1 MSSTAEIRTPGKLP
15 AAAAPPLKR
24 LLENRES
31 QFWVLQFIGWAG
43 WAVAGMLAWIYWKAE
58 WAVIALF
65 FPAALGGMT
74 ISTGLRYLYRAVWNA
89 PIAARVMA
97 VLIGSYL
104 GAAVWRILNNT
115 LVWTFASHDPY
126 VGEPHGLM
134 SYFEGILTS
143 FYILLCWSGM
153 YVGIKYYQMYQAE
166 TQKLLQVSAMAHQS
180 QLKMLR
186 YQLNP
191 HFLFNT
197 LNAISTLIL
206 DKQTDLANIMVTR
219 LSSFLRYSLDSDPMA
234 KVDME
239 TEINALK
246 LYLNIE
252 QVRFEDRLNVEIELD
267 EKSRRA
273 LVPSL
278 LLQPLIENAIKYAVA
293 ASEDGGTIRI
303 DARVFGGDLLLEVS
317 DDGPGIDNLDA
328 IDLGSGRGVGLQNTC
343 ERLQSIY
350 GDDQAFQLAPA
361 EPHGLKICLR
371 IPYEIR

>member
-1 MSSTAEIRTPGKLP
+1 
-15 AAAAPPLKR
+15 
-24 LLENRES
+24 
-31 QFWVLQFIGWAG
+31 
-43 WAVAGMLAWIYWKAE
+43 
-58 WAVIALF
+58 
-65 FPAALGGMT
+65 
-74 ISTGLRYLYRAVWNA
+74 
-89 PIAARVMA
+89 
-97 VLIGSYL
+97 
-104 GAAVWRILNNT
+104 
-115 LVWTFASHDPY
+115 
-126 VGEPHGLM
+126 VGEPSGLM

-143 FYILLCWSGM
+143 FYILLCWSGT
-153 YVGIKYYQMYQAE
+153 YFGIKYYQMFQAE

-206 DKQTDLANIMVTR
+206 EKQTDLANMMVTR

-252 QVRFEDRLNVEIELD
+252 QVRFEDRLKVEIELD
-267 EKSRRA
+267 EKSRVA

-293 ASEDGGTIRI
+293 KNEEGGTIRVA
-303 DARVFGGDLLLEVS
+303 ARVFAGDLLIEVS
-317 DDGPGIDNLDA
+317 DDGPGIEDLAA
-328 IDLGSGRGVGLQNTC
+328 IDLPSGRGVGLQNTR
-343 ERLQSIY
+343 ERLRSIY
-350 GDDQAFQLAPA
+350 GGDQSFQLASA
-361 EPHGLKICLR
+361 HPHGLKICLR
-371 IPYEIR
+371 MPYEAR

>member
-1 MSSTAEIRTPGKLP
+1 MNASVEGNFEKPEPLIEVPR
-15 AAAAPPLKR
+15 LKR
-24 LLENRES
+24 FLENREA
-31 QFWVLQFIGWAG
+31 QFWVLQFVGWSGWAT
-43 WAVAGMLAWIYWKAE
+43 AGSLAWFYWEAE
-58 WAVIALF
+58 LAVVALF
-65 FPAALGGMT
+65 PPAALGGMT
-74 ISTGLRYLYRAVWNA
+74 ISTGLRYLYRAVWNS
-89 PIAARVMA
+89 PIVTRAAT

-104 GAAVWRILNNT
+104 GAAVWRILNNS
-115 LVWTFASHDPY
+115 LVWTFASHVEEVTQPT
-126 VGEPHGLM
+126 GIM

-143 FYILLCWSGM
+143 FYLLLCWSGL
-153 YVGIKYYQMYQAE
+153 YLGVKYYQMFQAE

-206 DKQTDLANIMVTR
+206 EQQTDLANTMVMR
-219 LSSFLRYSLDSDPMA
+219 LSSFLRYSLDSDPMV

-239 TEINALK
+239 TEIKALQ

-252 QVRFEDRLNVEIELD
+252 QVRFDERLKVEVELD
-267 EKSRRA
+267 DQSRTA

-293 ASEDGGTIRI
+293 ASEEGGTIRI
-303 DARVFGGDLLLEVS
+303 DARVFAGDLLLEVS
-317 DDGPGIDNLDA
+317 DNGPGVENLEQVS
-328 IDLGSGRGVGLQNTC
+328 LSSGRGVGLKNIR

-350 GDDQAFQLAPA
+350 GSNQAFQLARV

-371 IPYEIR
+371 MPYETR

>member
-1 MSSTAEIRTPGKLP
+1 MNASVEGNFEKPEPLIEVPR
-15 AAAAPPLKR
+15 LKR
-24 LLENRES
+24 FFENREA
-31 QFWVLQFIGWAG
+31 QFWVLQFVGWSGWAM
-43 WAVAGMLAWIYWKAE
+43 AGSLAWFYWEAE
-58 WAVIALF
+58 LAVVVLF
-65 FPAALGGMT
+65 PPAALGGMT
-74 ISTGLRYLYRAVWNA
+74 ISTGLRYLYRAVWNS
-89 PIAARVMA
+89 PIVTRAAT

-104 GAAVWRILNNT
+104 GAAVWRILNNS
-115 LVWTFASHDPY
+115 LVWTFASHVEEVTQPT
-126 VGEPHGLM
+126 GIM

-143 FYILLCWSGM
+143 FYLLLCWSGL
-153 YVGIKYYQMYQAE
+153 YLGVKYYQMFQAE

-206 DKQTDLANIMVTR
+206 EQQTDLANTMVMR
-219 LSSFLRYSLDSDPMA
+219 LSSFLRYSLDSDPMV

-239 TEINALK
+239 TEIKALR

-252 QVRFEDRLNVEIELD
+252 QVRFDERLKVEVELD
-267 EKSRRA
+267 DQSRTA

-293 ASEDGGTIRI
+293 VSEEGGTIRI
-303 DARVFGGDLLLEVS
+303 DARVFAGDLLLEVS
-317 DDGPGIDNLDA
+317 DNGPGVENLEQVS
-328 IDLGSGRGVGLQNTC
+328 LSSGRGVGLKNIR

-350 GDDQAFQLAPA
+350 GSNQAFQLARV

-371 IPYEIR
+371 MPYETR

>member
-1 MSSTAEIRTPGKLP
+1 MNASARDDLGESGPTDDGTRVTHL
-15 AAAAPPLKR
+15 LK
-24 LLENRES
+24 NREA
-31 QFWVLQFIGWAG
+31 QFWVLQLVGWAG
-43 WAVAGMLAWIYWKAE
+43 WGIAGSLAWLYWKADP
-58 WAVIALF
+58 AVIAMFL
-65 FPAALGGMT
+65 PAALGGMA
-74 ISTGLRYLYRAVWNA
+74 ISTSLRYLYRAVWNF
-89 PIAARVMA
+89 PIAARVA
-97 VLIGSYL
+97 SVLIGSYL
-104 GAAVWRILNNT
+104 GAAVWRVLNNS

-126 VGEPHGLM
+126 VGEPGGIM

-143 FYILLCWSGM
+143 FYILLGWSGV
-153 YVGIKYYQMYQAE
+153 YGGIKYYQMFQAE

-206 DKQTDLANIMVTR
+206 ERQTDLANAMVTR

-239 TEINALK
+239 TEIKALR

-252 QVRFEDRLNVEIELD
+252 QVRFEERLKIEITLD
-267 EKSRRA
+267 DKSRSA

-293 ASEDGGTIRI
+293 TSEEGGTIQI
-303 DARVFGGDLLLEVS
+303 DARVFAGNLLLEVS
-317 DDGPGIDNLDA
+317 DDGPGIENLEQV
-328 IDLGSGRGVGLQNTC
+328 DLSSGRGVGLKNTR
-343 ERLQSIY
+343 ERLQSLY
-350 GDDQAFQLAPA
+350 GSDQAFELATA

-371 IPYEIR
+371 MPYEKR

>member
-1 MSSTAEIRTPGKLP
+1 MNSSIENG
-15 AAAAPPLKR
+15 LKKAVPSVEVSR
-24 LLENRES
+24 LRHLLENREA
-31 QFWVLQFIGWAG
+31 QFWVLQLIGWSG
-43 WAVAGMLAWIYWKAE
+43 WAMAGALAWFYWKAE
-58 WAVIALF
+58 AAVIVLF
-65 FPAALGGMT
+65 APAALGGMT
-74 ISTGLRYLYRAVWNA
+74 ISTGLRYLYRAVWNS
-89 PIAARVMA
+89 PIAARA
-97 VLIGSYL
+97 GTVLVGSYL
-104 GAAVWRILNNT
+104 GAGVWRILNNS
-115 LVWTFASHDPY
+115 LVWTFASHVED
-126 VGEPHGLM
+126 VGKPTGIM

-143 FYILLCWSGM
+143 FYLLLCWSGL
-153 YVGIKYYQMYQAE
+153 YFGVKYYQMFQAE

-206 DKQTDLANIMVTR
+206 ERQTDLANTMVTR

-239 TEINALK
+239 TEIKALQ

-252 QVRFEDRLNVEIELD
+252 QVRFEDRLKVEIELD
-267 EKSRRA
+267 DESRHA

-293 ASEDGGTIRI
+293 TSEAGGTIRI
-303 DARVFGGDLLLEVS
+303 DARVFAGNLLLEVS
-317 DDGPGIDNLDA
+317 DNGPGVENLEQA
-328 IDLGSGRGVGLQNTC
+328 DLSAGRGVGLKNTR

-350 GDDQAFQLAPA
+350 GGNQAFQLATVD
-361 EPHGLKICLR
+361 PHGFKICLR
-371 IPYEIR
+371 MPYETR

>member
-1 MSSTAEIRTPGKLP
+1 MSSRADIDTREPVP
-15 AAAAPPLKR
+15 VVAAPQMKR
-24 LLENRES
+24 LLESRES
-31 QFWVLQFIGWAG
+31 QFWVLQFIGWSG
-43 WAVAGMLAWIYWKAE
+43 WAMAGILAWLYWKADA
-58 WAVIALF
+58 AVIVLF
-65 FPAALGGMT
+65 LPAALGGMA

-89 PIAARVMA
+89 PIVGRAAT
-97 VLIGSYL
+97 VLVGSYL
-104 GAAVWRILNNT
+104 GAAVWRILNNS
-115 LVWTFASHDPY
+115 LVWYFASHVPE
-126 VGEPHGLM
+126 VEEPIGIM

-143 FYILLCWSGM
+143 FYLLLCWSGL
-153 YVGIKYYQMYQAE
+153 YFGIKYYQMFQVE

-206 DKQTDLANIMVTR
+206 EQQTELANKMVTR
-219 LSSFLRYSLDSDPMA
+219 LSSFLRYSLDSDPMV

-239 TEINALK
+239 TEIKALR

-252 QVRFEDRLNVEIELD
+252 QVRFDERLKVEIELD
-267 EKSRRA
+267 DASRSA

-293 ASEDGGTIRI
+293 KSEAGGTIRI
-303 DARVFGGDLLLEVS
+303 DARVFAGDLLLEVS
-317 DDGPGIDNLDA
+317 DDGPGVDNLDEA
-328 IDLGSGRGVGLQNTC
+328 LVSSGHGVGLKNTR

-350 GDDQAFQLAPA
+350 GSNQAFQLATA
-361 EPHGLKICLR
+361 EPHGLRICLR
-371 IPYEIR
+371 LPYETR

>member
-1 MSSTAEIRTPGKLP
+1 MSSSVDGDLERP
-15 AAAAPPLKR
+15 APSVEMPRLKHF
-24 LLENRES
+24 LENREA
-31 QFWVLQFIGWAG
+31 QFWVLQLVGWSGWAT
-43 WAVAGMLAWIYWKAE
+43 AGALAWLYWKADS
-58 WAVIALF
+58 AVIALF
-65 FPAALGGMT
+65 APAALGGMT
-74 ISTGLRYLYRAVWNA
+74 ISTGLRYLYRAVWNS
-89 PIAARVMA
+89 PIAMRSVT
-97 VLIGSYL
+97 VLVGSYL
-104 GAAVWRILNNT
+104 GAAVWRILNNS
-115 LVWTFASHDPY
+115 LVWTFASHVED
-126 VGEPHGLM
+126 VGKPISIM

-143 FYILLCWSGM
+143 FYLLLCWSGL
-153 YVGIKYYQMYQAE
+153 YFGIKYYQMFQVE

-206 DKQTDLANIMVTR
+206 ERQTDLANTMVTR

-239 TEINALK
+239 TEIKALQ

-252 QVRFEDRLNVEIELD
+252 QVRFDERLKIEIELD
-267 EKSRRA
+267 DKSRRA

-293 ASEDGGTIRI
+293 TSEEGGTIRI
-303 DARVFGGDLLLEVS
+303 DARIFAGDLLLEVS
-317 DDGPGIDNLDA
+317 DDGPGIENLQA
-328 IDLGSGRGVGLQNTC
+328 ADLSSGRGVGLKNTR

-350 GDDQAFQLAPA
+350 GHNQSFQLAPV
-361 EPHGLKICLR
+361 EPHGLMICLR
-371 IPYEIR
+371 LPYETR